1 MAIVCYDIYVMF
13 MIVKI
18 DKLSNDF
25 RGISRINDKVL
36 FIPSV
41 LPEEVVDARITIDKK
56 NYSIGKA
63 MNIITESS
71 NRRKSICPYFDTCG
85 GCSTGYIKYDKAL
98 VYKKESVID
107 IMKRYAGYDVNPE
120 IISNYKEYGYRN
132 KIGLKVFN
140 GKVSLTEE
148 ESNNLVNIDKCYLV
162 NDNINKVIDSL
173 NKLDLTGIN
182 DVVIKGTNEIMVILN
197 GDTDRDMIINS
208 LKGMVKSI
216 VLNDEVIY
224 GNDYITINVDKYKY
238 AVYPKSFF
246 QVNTDMISKL
256 YDKVKEAAGKGESL
270 LDLYCGAGTIG
281 IYLAD
286 NFNRVRGIEINS
298 DAVEGANLNKKINDI
313 GNISFECKRA
323 SDINSINEE
332 VVVVDPP
339 RGGLDKTTT
348 ELLCNSNVKRIV
360 YVSCNPI
367 TLARDINVL
376 KSKYE
381 LKDITLFDMFPN
393 TKHVESVCLLEK
405 R

>member
-1 MAIVCYDIYVMF
+1 
-13 MIVKI
+13 
-18 DKLSNDF
+18 
-25 RGISRINDKVL
+25 
-36 FIPSV
+36 
-41 LPEEVVDARITIDKK
+41 
-56 NYSIGKA
+56 
-63 MNIITESS
+63 
-71 NRRKSICPYFDTCG
+71 
-85 GCSTGYIKYDKAL
+85 
-98 VYKKESVID
+98 
-107 IMKRYAGYDVNPE
+107 
-120 IISNYKEYGYRN
+120 
-132 KIGLKVFN
+132 
-140 GKVSLTEE
+140 
-148 ESNNLVNIDKCYLV
+148 
-162 NDNINKVIDSL
+162 
-173 NKLDLTGIN
+173 
-182 DVVIKGTNEIMVILN
+182 MVILN

-208 LKGMVKSI
+208 LKGMAKSI

-348 ELLCNSNVKRIV
+348 ELLCDSNVKRIV

-367 TLARDINVL
+367 TLARDVNVL

>member
-1 MAIVCYDIYVMF
+1 

-18 DKLSNDF
+18 DKLSHDF

-41 LPEEVVDARITIDKK
+41 LPEEVVDVRITIDKK

-107 IMKRYAGYDVNPE
+107 IMKRYAGYDVNPD

-162 NDNINKVIDSL
+162 NDNINRVIDTL

-182 DVVIKGTNEIMVILN
+182 DIVIKGTNEIMVILS

-323 SDINSINEE
+323 SDINSINAE
-332 VVVVDPP
+332 VVDNIF
-339 RGGLDKTTT
+339 LT
-348 ELLCNSNVKRIV
+348 
-360 YVSCNPI
+360 
-367 TLARDINVL
+367 
-376 KSKYE
+376 
-381 LKDITLFDMFPN
+381 
-393 TKHVESVCLLEK
+393 
-405 R
+405 

>member
-1 MAIVCYDIYVMF
+1 

-18 DKLSNDF
+18 DKLSHDF
-25 RGISRINDKVL
+25 RGINRINDKVL

-41 LPEEVVDARITIDKK
+41 LPEEVVDVRITIDKK

-140 GKVSLTEE
+140 DKVSLTEE

-182 DVVIKGTNEIMVILN
+182 DIVIKGTNEIMVILN
-197 GDTDRDMIINS
+197 GDTDRDMIMNS

-256 YDKVKEAAGKGESL
+256 YDKVKEAAGKGKSL

-393 TKHVESVCLLEK
+393 TKHVECVCTLKLK
-405 R
+405 

>member
-1 MAIVCYDIYVMF
+1 
-13 MIVKI
+13 MI
-18 DKLSNDF
+18 
-25 RGISRINDKVL
+25 RYYL
-36 FIPSV
+36 F
-41 LPEEVVDARITIDKK
+41 LRYCLEEVVDVRIIMDKK

-63 MNIITESS
+63 MNIITKSS
-71 NRRKSICPYFDTCG
+71 NRRKGICPYFDTCG

-140 GKVSLTEE
+140 GNVSLTEE